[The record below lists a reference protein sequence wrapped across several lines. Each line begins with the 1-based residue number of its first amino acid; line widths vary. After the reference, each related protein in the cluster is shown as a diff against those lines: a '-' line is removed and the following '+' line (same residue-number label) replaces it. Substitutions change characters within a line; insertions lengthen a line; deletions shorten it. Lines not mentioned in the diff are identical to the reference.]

1 MEASSAHVFIVEDD
15 QLLATALSAQVETLG
30 YRVAGMAN
38 TGEDAVRGV
47 LQSKPQVVIM
57 DMRLGGW
64 MTGLDA
70 AKSIRR
76 ALEVPII
83 FYTAHGGD
91 SELKQEVATMGNAQL
106 LHKPAQEQTLL
117 AALAGVLRW
126 SRQGSLRRR
135 RARGA
140 RRAPSRRSA
149 RSAEAQGPHRAVCA
163 RT

>member
-15 QLLATALSAQVETLG
+15 QLLATALSAQVEMLG
-30 YRVAGMAN
+30 YCVAGMAN

-91 SELKQEVATMGNAQL
+91 SELKHEVASMGNAQL
-106 LHKPAQEQTLL
+106 LQKPAQENTLI

-126 SRQGSLRRR
+126 SRPKS
-135 RARGA
+135 
-140 RRAPSRRSA
+140 
-149 RSAEAQGPHRAVCA
+149 
-163 RT
+163 